1 MVKRAFLIFIISVPF
16 AFTQQDLVNRFL
28 LAQNFEQSG
37 EFQKA
42 KQIYEELYGDIP
54 SNLQY
59 FDALNRVYLQLKEYD
74 NSISIIE
81 SRLKI
86 NGNDINLYG
95 LLGKTY
101 YMKGEENKAFD
112 TWDKAIQKFPGN
124 QLNCRTIANYAI
136 ERRSFE
142 KAIEYLYK
150 GKKVADDPGM
160 FSYDL
165 AGIYSLTM
173 RFKDAAREYCEIISS
188 NSNQYQVVESRI
200 LSYIKKPDALS
211 QTIDVVKESREKN
224 IVAIDYLLARLYM
237 EDGRFEEA
245 FEIYLEADKTQK
257 NEGSDLYNFANF
269 AYSEKQFELAARVY
283 NELVERHPNSPF
295 VSPAKL
301 GYAKTLE
308 ETLNREAAVNDN
320 SWKPF
325 YKIKIIDNVNIEKA
339 ITSYSELVNQYPRSE
354 IASEA
359 LLRIG
364 RILLYKQYDNL
375 YAEKYFNRIV
385 KEYPVSKFV
394 FDAYCELANINIL
407 GNDFASAEK
416 DLLKVINNKG
426 VGEEKINLARY
437 ELAKVNF
444 YRGDFSSAKNLLRE
458 ILNNLKDNIA
468 NDAIE
473 LSLLLNTTLNDSSN
487 LLLFAG
493 GDLMTTRGEYKEAS
507 AIFGEIASDERSFV
521 LRYRARLKEV
531 ETELALDNY
540 ERSISI
546 LQEILDEKEQ
556 NIYADKALYLL
567 GRIYQ
572 YGMKDDTKALEMYE
586 SLLAKFP
593 NSLYLD
599 MTREE
604 IIKIRNKVS

>member
-1 MVKRAFLIFIISVPF
+1 M
-16 AFTQQDLVNRFL
+16 
-28 LAQNFEQSG
+28 
-37 EFQKA
+37 
-42 KQIYEELYGDIP
+42 
-54 SNLQY
+54 
-59 FDALNRVYLQLKEYD
+59 
-74 NSISIIE
+74 
-81 SRLKI
+81 
-86 NGNDINLYG
+86 
-95 LLGKTY
+95 
-101 YMKGEENKAFD
+101 
-112 TWDKAIQKFPGN
+112 
-124 QLNCRTIANYAI
+124 
-136 ERRSFE
+136 
-142 KAIEYLYK
+142 
-150 GKKVADDPGM
+150 
-160 FSYDL
+160 
-165 AGIYSLTM
+165 
-173 RFKDAAREYCEIISS
+173 
-188 NSNQYQVVESRI
+188 
-200 LSYIKKPDALS
+200 
-211 QTIDVVKESREKN
+211 
-224 IVAIDYLLARLYM
+224 
-237 EDGRFEEA
+237 
-245 FEIYLEADKTQK
+245 
-257 NEGSDLYNFANF
+257 
-269 AYSEKQFELAARVY
+269 
-283 NELVERHPNSPF
+283 
-295 VSPAKL
+295 
-301 GYAKTLE
+301 
-308 ETLNREAAVNDN
+308 
-320 SWKPF
+320 
-325 YKIKIIDNVNIEKA
+325 
-339 ITSYSELVNQYPRSE
+339 
-354 IASEA
+354 
-359 LLRIG
+359 
-364 RILLYKQYDNL
+364 YKQYDNL

-487 LLLFAG
+487 LLLFAR